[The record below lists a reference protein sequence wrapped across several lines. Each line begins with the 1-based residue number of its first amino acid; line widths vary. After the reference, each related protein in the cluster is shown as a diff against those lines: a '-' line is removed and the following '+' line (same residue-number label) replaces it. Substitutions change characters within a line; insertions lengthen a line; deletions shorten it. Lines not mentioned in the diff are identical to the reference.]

1 MDNPTL
7 ASSLTS
13 KSETIINN
21 YLQGVLKDIMSILRA
36 ECGSIFI
43 FDNEKKELILNA
55 FYNSNELNIAHLR
68 QKIGEGISGKVAD
81 TKKPVL
87 VKDIDFDER
96 FQHNGFKHYRTNSF
110 MSIPLLSPRG
120 LLGIMNFSDK
130 SNREPFS
137 DKDFA
142 FVVMLCRYACIIA
155 DNLASSETLTQ
166 EKEAFNDERQLLEKY
181 ATVGKLAA
189 GIVHEVNN
197 PLDGIIRYTNML
209 LTKIHLDS
217 VAHEYLSEIKKGLN
231 RIAKTTKS
239 LLAFSHQV
247 NSSGKLKSYLSINEL
262 VQDSLDVFKNKI
274 SLHNI
279 QVSSELDTDMPRIAD
294 LGISH
299 VCVNIIK
306 NAIDAMP
313 EGGKLEISSG
323 LSNDEIFLKFKDNG
337 RGIPEEIKAHIFEP
351 FFTTKSIIN
360 GTGLGLAISH
370 EIIAKYGGKI
380 ELQSQIGK
388 GTEFTVLL
396 PKQNLENA

>member
-1 MDNPTL
+1 MDSNI
-7 ASSLTS
+7 
-13 KSETIINN
+13 IINN

-55 FYNSNELNIAHLR
+55 FYNSHELHIEHLK

-81 TKKPVL
+81 TQKPVL

-120 LLGIMNFSDK
+120 LLGIMNISDK
-130 SNREPFS
+130 TNREPFS

-155 DNLASSETLTQ
+155 DNLASAERMAQ
-166 EKEAFNDERQLLEKY
+166 EKEAFNDEKRLLEKY

-197 PLDGIIRYTNML
+197 PLDGIIRYTNIL
-209 LTKIHLDS
+209 LTKMHLDP
-217 VAHEYLSEIKKGLN
+217 VAQEYLGEIKKGLS

-247 NSSGKLKSYLSINEL
+247 NSPGKIKSYIDIPELIN
-262 VQDSLDVFKNKI
+262 DSLDVFKNKI
-274 SLHNI
+274 ALHNI
-279 QVSSELDTDMPRIAD
+279 KVRLDLDTRLPKIAD
-294 LGISH
+294 FGLSH
-299 VCVNIIK
+299 VCINIVK
-306 NAIDAMP
+306 NALDAMP
-313 EGGKLEISSG
+313 HGGSLEISSG
-323 LSNDEIFLKFKDNG
+323 VNEAGVFIKFKDTG
-337 RGIPEEIKAHIFEP
+337 RGIPDEIKAKIFEP

-370 EIIAKYGGKI
+370 ELVAKYGGKI
-380 ELQSQIGK
+380 DFQSQLGA

-396 PKQNLENA
+396 PKETLENA

>member
-1 MDNPTL
+1 MD
-7 ASSLTS
+7 SSISSSTS

-55 FYNSNELNIAHLR
+55 FYNAQELNIVQLR
-68 QKIGEGISGKVAD
+68 QKIGEGIAGKVAD
-81 TKKPVL
+81 TKKAVL

-96 FQHNGFKHYRTNSF
+96 FQHNGFTHYRTNSF

-120 LLGIMNFSDK
+120 LLGIMNISDK

-142 FVVMLCRYACIIA
+142 FVIMLCNYACIIA
-155 DNLASSETLTQ
+155 DNLASAERLIQ
-166 EKEAFNDERQLLEKY
+166 EKEAFNDEKQLLEKY

-209 LTKIHLDS
+209 LTKMHLDA

-239 LLAFSHQV
+239 LLEFSHQV
-247 NSSGKLKSYLSINEL
+247 NSEPHKIKSYVSVNEL
-262 VQDSLDVFKNKI
+262 INDSLDVFKNKI
-274 SLHNI
+274 ALHNI
-279 QVSSELDTDMPRIAD
+279 RVNLILDKHLPAVAD
-294 LGISH
+294 FGLSH

-306 NAIDAMP
+306 NALDAMP
-313 EGGKLEISSG
+313 EGGMLEISSG
-323 LSNDEIFLKFKDNG
+323 LNNGAIFLKFKDSG
-337 RGIPEEIKAHIFEP
+337 RGIPEEIKTRIFEP

-380 ELQSQIGK
+380 EFQSQLEK
-388 GTEFTVLL
+388 GTEFTVSL
-396 PKQNLENA
+396 PKENIEHA

>member
-1 MDNPTL
+1 MNIST
-7 ASSLTS
+7 SSTAS

-36 ECGSIFI
+36 ECGSVFI
-43 FDNEKKELILNA
+43 FDSEKKELILNA
-55 FYNSNELNIAHLR
+55 FYNSHELNIEQRR
-68 QKIGEGISGKVAD
+68 QKIGDGIAGKVAD
-81 TKKPVL
+81 TKKAVL
-87 VKDIDFDER
+87 VKDIDFDDR
-96 FQHNGFKHYRTNSF
+96 FEHNGFKHYRTNSF

-120 LLGIMNFSDK
+120 LMGIMNISDK

-155 DNLASSETLTQ
+155 DNLASAERLTQ
-166 EKEAFNDERQLLEKY
+166 EKEAFNDEKHLLEKY

-209 LTKIHLDS
+209 LTKANLDT

-231 RIAKTTKS
+231 RIAETTKS
-239 LLAFSHQV
+239 LLEFSHQV
-247 NSSGKLKSYLSINEL
+247 NSTGKTKSYLSINEL
-262 VQDSLDVFKNKI
+262 VHDALDVFKNKI
-274 SLHNI
+274 TLHNI
-279 QVSSELDTDMPRIAD
+279 QVNFILDNHLARIAD
-294 LGISH
+294 FGISH
-299 VCVNIIK
+299 VCINIIK
-306 NAIDAMP
+306 NALDAMP

-323 LSNDEIFLKFKDNG
+323 LNSDGVFLKFKDSG
-337 RGIPEEIKAHIFEP
+337 RGIPEEIQAHIFEP

-370 EIIAKYGGKI
+370 EIIVKYGGKI
-380 ELQSQIGK
+380 EFQSKAGK
-388 GTEFTVLL
+388 GSEFTVLL
-396 PKQNLENA
+396 PKENLENA

>member
-247 NSSGKLKSYLSINEL
+247 NSSGKSKSYLSINEL